1 LRLCSTKNFI
11 DFTDL
16 TMKRFLSGLLLLSL
30 LVACS
35 GVPLRSLPQLMQLS
49 GDILETSPAEVMVAL
64 QVDARLSPPAGAVP
78 MLVIKMT
85 PSEPGAFEAID
96 RKLPLQVTTV
106 SAATAGLKAPPQG
119 RNWLLYSMP
128 AATQTELLR
137 IQALVR
143 TLKASGQKGS
153 LGLGVEQD
161 SLAVTSPALAE
172 TRWETWLQVK
182 KANGFFEV
190 WSGTLTQ
197 LRKAAEK
204 AK

>member
-1 LRLCSTKNFI
+1 
-11 DFTDL
+11 
-16 TMKRFLSGLLLLSL
+16 MKRLAATFFLLTL
-30 LVACS
+30 LVACA

-49 GDILETSPAEVMVAL
+49 GDLLETSPAEVMVAL

-161 SLAVTSPALAE
+161 SLAVTSPALAD

-182 KANGFFEV
+182 KSNGFFEV

-197 LRKAAEK
+197 LRRAAEK

>member
-1 LRLCSTKNFI
+1 
-11 DFTDL
+11 
-16 TMKRFLSGLLLLSL
+16 
-30 LVACS
+30 
-35 GVPLRSLPQLMQLS
+35 
-49 GDILETSPAEVMVAL
+49 
-64 QVDARLSPPAGAVP
+64 
-78 MLVIKMT
+78 
-85 PSEPGAFEAID
+85 
-96 RKLPLQVTTV
+96 
-106 SAATAGLKAPPQG
+106 
-119 RNWLLYSMP
+119 MP